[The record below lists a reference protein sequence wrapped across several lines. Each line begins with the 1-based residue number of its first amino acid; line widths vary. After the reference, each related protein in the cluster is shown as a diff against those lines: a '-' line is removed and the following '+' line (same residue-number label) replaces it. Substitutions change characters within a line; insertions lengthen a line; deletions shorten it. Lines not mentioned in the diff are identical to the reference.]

1 MSTKNIDKPY
11 VIIPNAIVRNNGIL
25 NISKTIYTSLAMSLS
40 INQTRLFQ
48 QTSIN
53 GLLNV
58 VGYNQRSENQTLV
71 RKGLVELE
79 NLNIINM
86 YSDFSLTKQI
96 EPISLKGNT
105 IFFVQFNKDYVMSK
119 EFTDNFSDEEL
130 DKELINNYGLTY
142 TTVYM
147 DDAVKLF
154 TFQSKH
160 NKANILSLYLMAIS
174 RALIGSMGKF
184 YSTETIES
192 ITKYANVNEKT
203 AITYIR
209 ALFKAKLLFKLTMRE
224 ITKKTGEIRDHNVYS
239 RWCDREVIIRAV
251 EGDDWF
257 INKTLLKV
265 GNKELLEVE
274 RNSIKNKSRRLHGLS
289 EVY

>member
-1 MSTKNIDKPY
+1 MSTKNTDKPY
-11 VIIPNAIVRNNGIL
+11 IIIPNAIVRNNSIP
-25 NISKTIYTSLAMSLS
+25 NISKMIYTSLTMSLN

-53 GLLNV
+53 GLLGV

-79 NLNIINM
+79 KLSIINI

-96 EPISLKGNT
+96 KPVVLKGNT
-105 IFFVQFNKDYVMSK
+105 MFFVQFNRDYVMSK
-119 EFTDNFSDEEL
+119 EFTDNFSHEEV

-154 TFQSKH
+154 AFQSKH
-160 NKANILSLYLMAIS
+160 NKANLLSCYLMAIS
-174 RALIGSMGKF
+174 RALIGNVGDF

-192 ITKYANVNEKT
+192 ISKYANVHEKT
-203 AITYIR
+203 AFTYIR
-209 ALFKAKLLFKLTMRE
+209 ALFEAELLFKLTLRE
-224 ITKKTGEIRDHNVYS
+224 TVRKTGEIRDHNVYS
-239 RWCDREVIIRAV
+239 RWCDNKAIIAAI
-251 EGDDWF
+251 EGNDWF
-257 INKTLLKV
+257 LDKTLLKV
-265 GNKELLEVE
+265 GNK
-274 RNSIKNKSRRLHGLS
+274 ILS
-289 EVY
+289 EEQRNLLKNQSRKILGL